1 MAALLQA
8 LTLGRVSKTYGA
20 TKALDEVSLTIGR
33 GEFLTLLG
41 PSGSGK
47 TTMLMSIA
55 GFVAPSSG
63 EIRLDGAP
71 IQHLPPERRNF
82 GMVFQGYALFP
93 HLTVARN
100 IAFPLEVRGLPREE
114 IARKVR
120 EAVELVQLDGLVE
133 RLPRQ
138 LSGGQQQRVAL
149 ARALVFAPHLL
160 LLDEPLSA
168 LDRKLRAD
176 MQVELK
182 EFHRR
187 VGLTFIYVTHDQ
199 EEALSMSDRVAI
211 LNHGRLLQLGPPAEL
226 YERPATRFVAEF
238 LGKSNFLRGHVEQ
251 SSAGGFA
258 LRSGGALFQQSGQ
271 GPAPRVGE
279 KLLLALRPERI
290 AIVGEGPPPA
300 NVIDGTIASW
310 SYLGTAFHL
319 LVDTRDAGR
328 FAVTVPTW
336 RHGTPPAVGTA
347 IRLGWDPDAS
357 IQVEDD
363 KGSTT

>member
-1 MAALLQA
+1 MAQLLKALSLD
-8 LTLGRVSKTYGA
+8 RVSKRYGTA
-20 TKALDEVSLTIGR
+20 TALDDVSLTVAR

-63 EIRLDGAP
+63 EIRLDDAP
-71 IQHLPPERRNF
+71 IQHLPPEKRNF

-93 HLTVARN
+93 HLSVARN
-100 IAFPLEVRGLPREE
+100 IAFPLEVRGMPRAETE
-114 IARKVR
+114 KRVKD
-120 EAVELVQLDGLVE
+120 AVELVQLGGLTE

-149 ARALVFAPHLL
+149 ARALVFEPHLL

-211 LNHGRLLQLGPPAEL
+211 LNHGKLLQLGAPHEL
-226 YERPATRFVAEF
+226 YEKPATRFVAEF
-238 LGKSNFLRGHVEQ
+238 LGRSNFLRGKVEA
-251 SSAGGFA
+251 SDAAGFA
-258 LRSGGALFQQSGQ
+258 LRCGGTKVVQDAASAPAVGATALM
-271 GPAPRVGE
+271 
-279 KLLLALRPERI
+279 ALRPERI
-290 AIVGEGPPPA
+290 EIVGGERRPVNMA
-300 NVIDGTIASW
+300 DGTIGAW

-319 LVDTRDAGR
+319 SVDTADFGR
-328 FAVTVPTW
+328 LAVTVPSW
-336 RHGTPPAVGTA
+336 RHGAPPEVGQKITV
-347 IRLGWDPDAS
+347 GWDADAS
-357 IQVEDD
+357 IPIEDD
-363 KGSTT
+363 

>member
-1 MAALLQA
+1 
-8 LTLGRVSKTYGA
+8 
-20 TKALDEVSLTIGR
+20 
-33 GEFLTLLG
+33 
-41 PSGSGK
+41 
-47 TTMLMSIA
+47 
-55 GFVAPSSG
+55 
-63 EIRLDGAP
+63 
-71 IQHLPPERRNF
+71 
-82 GMVFQGYALFP
+82 
-93 HLTVARN
+93 
-100 IAFPLEVRGLPREE
+100 
-114 IARKVR
+114 
-120 EAVELVQLDGLVE
+120 
-133 RLPRQ
+133 
-138 LSGGQQQRVAL
+138 
-149 ARALVFAPHLL
+149 
-160 LLDEPLSA
+160 
-168 LDRKLRAD
+168 
-176 MQVELK
+176 
-182 EFHRR
+182 
-187 VGLTFIYVTHDQ
+187 
-199 EEALSMSDRVAI
+199 MSDRVAI

>member
-1 MAALLQA
+1 MAELLQA
-8 LTLGRVSKTYGA
+8 LSLDRVSKRYGTA
-20 TKALDEVSLTIGR
+20 RALDEVSLTVAK

-47 TTMLMSIA
+47 TTMLMAIA
-55 GFVAPSSG
+55 GFTTPTSG
-63 EIRLDGAP
+63 EITLDGKP

-100 IAFPLEVRGLPREE
+100 IAFPLEVRGEPKAEVD
-114 IARKVR
+114 RKVK
-120 EAVELVQLDGLVE
+120 EAVDLVQLGGLVD

-149 ARALVFAPHLL
+149 ARALVFSPHLL

-211 LNHGRLLQLGPPAEL
+211 LNHGKLLQLGTPSEL
-226 YERPATRFVAEF
+226 YERPATRFVASF
-238 LGKSNFLRGHVEQ
+238 LGKSNFFSGKVEH
-251 SSAGGFA
+251 SAGDGFA
-258 LRSGGALFQQSGQ
+258 VRCGGVKVLQAGGGSGIAAIGST
-271 GPAPRVGE
+271 V
-279 KLLLALRPERI
+279 LLALRPERLRI
-290 AIVGEGPPPA
+290 LGEGARPA
-300 NVIDGTIASW
+300 NTVEGTISSW
-310 SYLGTAFHL
+310 SYLGTSFHFEVATADVGML
-319 LVDTRDAGR
+319 S
-328 FAVTVPTW
+328 VTVPTW
-336 RHGTPPAVGTA
+336 RHGAPPKVGEKIT
-347 IRLGWDPDAS
+347 LGWDADAS
-357 IQVEDD
+357 IRIEDD
-363 KGSTT
+363 

>member
-8 LTLGRVSKTYGA
+8 LTLDRVSKSYGT
-20 TKALDEVSLTIGR
+20 TKALDEVSLTIAR

-55 GFVAPSSG
+55 GFVAPTSG

-100 IAFPLEVRGLPREE
+100 IAFPLEVRGVPRDE

-149 ARALVFAPHLL
+149 ARALVFSPHLL

-211 LNHGRLLQLGPPAEL
+211 LNHGRLLQLGAPAEL

-238 LGKSNFLRGHVEQ
+238 LGKSNFLAGTVEQ
-251 SSAGGFA
+251 SGPGGFT
-258 LRSGGALFQQSGQ
+258 LRSGGALFLQTGQ
-271 GPAPRVGE
+271 GPVAALGE
-279 KLLLALRPERI
+279 KILLALRPERI
-290 AIVGEGPPPA
+290 AIVGDGPLPA

-310 SYLGTAFHL
+310 SYLGTSFHL
-319 LVDTRDAGR
+319 LVDTKDAGR

-336 RHGTPPAVGTA
+336 RHGTPPAVGGV

-357 IQVEDD
+357 IRVEDD
-363 KGSTT
+363 EGSAT